1 MTTTPRISD
10 DSWQTLWAYLSEPP
24 PPNERRAL
32 IAGKVEFDI
41 DLRLARWYS
50 AWVSSLHREIS
61 DFASHYYPSTAPSL
75 NHFRSDSRATVA
87 ERSYDDDVGETIHQ
101 QSAPITRHVP
111 RKLSLV
117 ERFDV
122 SSSRPDIKRTPGL
135 VETPPEKIPSGSQ
148 ILSTIVQEDEPKTAK
163 TAKQDLTIRV
173 KSWREGAVVT
183 PTHLAASG
191 QTSLDPANLP
201 NHMFL
206 ETLVSSPTVDEAE
219 LKLEDYTWSVSSL
232 GPPSFGDV
240 SPPLSSH
247 APSVHLANRLE
258 GSVCSTPST
267 YTSIGPLDD
276 EIYWPASPFAPSIH
290 LANRVEG
297 SVCSTPSVC
306 TSFGPSNDEV
316 HWPLS
321 PISRIPSPDIAQ
333 RMYEVMP
340 ETPTTATSWGAL
352 ESYPPSPRCTSP
364 NPSLDLGERSTSFE
378 FGPSKVYPRSDAT
391 SDSLGGVTTDLDVWG
406 KPWPHVWPY
415 NSVGGVKSD
424 LDISAGKPWP
434 HVWPYND
441 DHASSKATARSS
453 LIQHRLDA
461 SSVVEKHKISGDKHT
476 VQSTFGYPYLTICKL
491 CCLFNLF
498 G

>member
-10 DSWQTLWAYLSEPP
+10 DSWQTLWAYLSDPP

-61 DFASHYYPSTAPSL
+61 DYASHYYPSTAPSL
-75 NHFRSDSRATVA
+75 IHFRGGSRATVA
-87 ERSYDDDVGETIHQ
+87 DRRSYDDDMGETIHQ

-122 SSSRPDIKRTPGL
+122 SSSRPDIKPTPRL

-163 TAKQDLTIRV
+163 KDLTIRV
-173 KSWREGAVVT
+173 KSWREGAIVT

-206 ETLVSSPTVDEAE
+206 QTVVSSPTVDEVE
-219 LKLEDYTWSVSSL
+219 LKLEDYTWSVSSV
-232 GPPSFGDV
+232 GPSSFGDV
-240 SPPLSSH
+240 SPPPCGHAPSVHLAHRLEGSVCSTPSVDTSFGPLNDEIYWVASPF

-258 GSVCSTPST
+258 GSVCSTPS
-267 YTSIGPLDD
+267 I
-276 EIYWPASPFAPSIH
+276 
-290 LANRVEG
+290 
-297 SVCSTPSVC
+297 C

-316 HWPLS
+316 HWPPS

-333 RMYEVMP
+333 RMYEAIP
-340 ETPTTATSWGAL
+340 ETPTTATSWGAPL
-352 ESYPPSPRCTSP
+352 SYPPSPRCASP
-364 NPSLDLGERSTSFE
+364 NPSLDLGERSTSLE
-378 FGPSKVYPRSDAT
+378 FGPPKVYPRSDAT
-391 SDSLGGVTTDLDVWG
+391 SSGSLDGVKTGLDVWAE
-406 KPWPHVWPY
+406 KPW
-415 NSVGGVKSD
+415 S
-424 LDISAGKPWP
+424 

-441 DHASSKATARSS
+441 DHASSKATARVAPS
-453 LIQHRLDA
+453 A
-461 SSVVEKHKISGDKHT
+461 VEKHKLSEDKRT
-476 VQSTFGYPYLTICKL
+476 VQSTFGYPHLTICKL
-491 CCLFNLF
+491 SRLFNLF
-498 G
+498 S